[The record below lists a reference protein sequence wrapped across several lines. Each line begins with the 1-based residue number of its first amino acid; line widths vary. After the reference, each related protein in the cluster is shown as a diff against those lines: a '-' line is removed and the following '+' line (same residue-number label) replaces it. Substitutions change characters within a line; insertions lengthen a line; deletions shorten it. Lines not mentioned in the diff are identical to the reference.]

1 MPFDFCTIFPPAKCY
16 ATFTVPLYYRTG
28 IRATPNRQIRIY
40 TGWSMAENVETT
52 IRGRHLHLTDRVI
65 QALRDAAKNERRSM
79 SALAE
84 ELIAA
89 GLRDRQTRRVTE
101 RLIERAS

>member
-1 MPFDFCTIFPPAKCY
+1 
-16 ATFTVPLYYRTG
+16 
-28 IRATPNRQIRIY
+28 
-40 TGWSMAENVETT
+40 MAENVETT